1 MEVRLP
7 LKEMP
12 VKRRSGEDLT
22 SESDVVQEAMKMRAL
37 ECIMEP
43 LIRRVVKE
51 EIESALKKHLISFAR
66 NSGKEGGYT
75 ELRYIKLHFSN
86 NLSLPIFTGARVE
99 GDDSSTLQVVLID
112 NQTGK
117 VVNVGPESSAR
128 VEVVVLE
135 GDFDNDEC
143 NNWTPEEFKNNI
155 VKEREGKKPLLSGD
169 VFLNLKDGVS
179 LVGDVSFSDN
189 SSWTRSRKFR
199 IGARS
204 LDIFDG
210 IRIIEAKSESFIV
223 RDHRGELYKK
233 HHPPALSDEVWRLEK
248 IGKDGAFHKRLCRE
262 NILTVKDFLTQLFI
276 NPPKLRHILGTG
288 MSAKM
293 WEVTVEH
300 AQTCILDNRIYLY
313 FSPGQPKISV
323 VFNIVGQVRGL
334 LSDCQYVPVD
344 KMSETEK
351 VDAHNLVVAA
361 FGCWDEVI
369 CCDDETSLVAASSNL
384 NSVPYSSSSSKTENS
399 NSSKALALQKVGEFD
414 FAQPSASSPDIVSSL
429 YSVGGISNLGEYDFH
444 GIENMGLRYDQTFNF
459 ASQVPNPLIN
469 ESDSITQALCDDDHL
484 RFFNDDLQS
493 QNLCLEAQADLQSA
507 VDGFL
512 LARSTAVAIGS
523 KAQRRWAKISSVLRW
538 FSVRKLVAKR
548 NRVRDVH
555 DSLNVRKLV
564 SRK

>member
-1 MEVRLP
+1 MSQKRQPDGGKATAEGDAGQ
-7 LKEMP
+7 EE
-12 VKRRSGEDLT
+12 KRRRFNLR
-22 SESDVVQEAMKMRAL
+22 KR
-37 ECIMEP
+37 
-43 LIRRVVKE
+43 VKE

-323 VFNIVGQVRGL
+323 VFNIVGQV
-334 LSDCQYVPVD
+334 
-344 KMSETEK
+344 
-351 VDAHNLVVAA
+351 DAHNLVVAA